1 MIIEIVALKSSVSG
15 CKISFV
21 SHGSYFQQSGLLAFR
36 IIFIS
41 WAMTSHTEQKHLVS
55 LRIDYSFMTTY
66 GFGISFHNSH
76 TVIILIFDIVHI
88 LLK

>member
-41 WAMTSHTEQKHLVS
+41 WAMSSHTEQKHLVS
-55 LRIDYSFMTTY
+55 LRIDYFLWLHM
-66 GFGISFHNSH
+66 GLVSH
-76 TVIILIFDIVHI
+76 FIIPIQSLS
-88 LLK
+88 

>member
-55 LRIDYSFMTTY
+55 LRIDYFY
-66 GFGISFHNSH
+66 DYIWVWYLIS
-76 TVIILIFDIVHI
+76 
-88 LLK
+88 